1 MKYKL
6 KYIYSLFII
15 LIGVTANLLYAQYP
29 GGVSSGT
36 TRGYKVDYYNGT
48 FSAETQFG
56 AGTSN
61 AVAGNTGYS
70 NKITGTE
77 FNSIDADY
85 YGMEYT
91 GTLEIITSGNYTFQV
106 AADDRAWLFI
116 DNSLVLSAQVGT
128 TAANVVNLTAG
139 DHTIRFKYYE
149 LGGVNSASLQFTA
162 VPAGATG
169 FTLPAD
175 IDGRFVRTDNSKLT
189 AWYKASDLAV
199 TANYG
204 GAGIDKVNTWTN
216 KAPDYAGNGNLSYST
231 SGSGNAQTSVSSL
244 VNFNP
249 GVRFDGDDNFSAGN
263 AQKGLSYRGAT
274 KTMFMV
280 TDYASNAAQSGI
292 WMLYHDNGTNNTSKT
307 IGFYKGDQVYTQ
319 LAVSGT
325 GASNASA
332 YTANEPKLL
341 GGFVDQITG
350 ASAAQATNPLQLNA
364 NGSNGTPANI
374 LSDVTANSGL
384 VVKGMNTAYFP
395 EAIYYPFK
403 LDATQE
409 KKVNSYLAVKYG
421 ITLSHDYLNTS
432 GTPVFS
438 LTTNAGYTNRIFG
451 LGRENNEALYQKQ
464 SQSQM
469 ASAMG
474 YDFLVVSKDTGITT
488 TNALNNG
495 ILSDGSYLLMGDNNG
510 AFTVNPSIATPA
522 SFPSTCIVNALT
534 RIWKVQNTGSVTSL
548 SLRAGSSTA
557 GSFVFPGNAANIA
570 LWVDTDGDGNF
581 ANATVVS
588 AASVA
593 NGIATFNGVNLPNG
607 SVFTFGWN
615 VTSPGGVSTGL
626 KLWSK
631 ADDVNLATGNVGI
644 WPDLS
649 PGGNNLSRTASSAVI
664 KVDNKYN
671 YNPAVFFR
679 SNEYE
684 YMSSINSLG
693 MNGIN
698 KYAEFYV
705 LDGNGG
711 YTSGD
716 QWDEIITLGG
726 GNHRWENS
734 AVGLN
739 NGSYGVYGTGTA
751 SSSTGSGTSPTMN
764 NLGLYSNSADGTNAI
779 FRTNGIIRA
788 TTATSANLS
797 LSGNFRIGTDV
808 DSNSSDASAS
818 NWNSFYSPELIV
830 YNTNLSVTQITQI
843 NSYLGIKYS
852 IPLADGTSIDYL
864 ASDGTTK
871 PWAANA
877 TYKYGVFGIGRDD
890 CSGLN
895 QKQSKAY
902 IDGTDNVAFGLT
914 AIAAAGNAANT
925 DNFLNN
931 KQFVM
936 VANDNGSLTSS
947 NTNLPSSY
955 TALSCNPYRYTRN
968 WLVKNT
974 GTVTNVLQVQVG
986 NSSSLIASNWSNV
999 TLAVN
1004 SAGDNTFANGTTTLY
1019 PSASVNGGV
1028 ATFNNVTLPDGAVFT
1043 ICYTLGFP
1051 GGVSK
1056 PDAASGVTIAG
1067 ANYVKGLAYKL
1078 YGTGGGATRD
1088 FNAAATAPGTGTDTN
1103 LSSGYYH
1110 NISDDFE
1117 GFFSQ
1122 RRAQNYVITLS
1133 GKVLAPRTGTYQF
1146 RTSGTDDQLVLK
1158 VNNTLIFNQTTAT
1171 GGNVVSSTTVSL
1183 TAGQYYDITLICG
1196 AAGTPNNFNLQW
1208 DGATAGT
1215 FAAIPDANLFVSP
1228 QGPSAWYESDDNALS
1243 VNTDGTNLSGIVWHD
1258 LSGNRNDVTG
1268 ASGNNPIYYSSTIT
1282 TTGIAGIRNYNPSI
1296 YFTAD
1301 YFGATPYISGF
1312 AYGNTGKSLFTVASN
1327 NNNSTETI
1335 YTAFGKDNGT
1345 GTNFGLSKASNKFQ
1359 LFTAGNNL
1367 NDANVFYNSAIYTT
1381 DIISAQLTKAGGGFI
1396 YANGLNRLLP
1406 GAVLP
1411 TLPFNTNFNDND
1423 QLQVGSAA
1431 DYSGVNYTGNMNEII
1446 YYPWDLSATERQKV
1460 NSYLAIKWGTTLDQ
1474 TTATNYL
1481 ASDASVIW
1489 NATTGG
1495 AFKYDITGIGRD
1507 DCGALNQKQSTSTDS
1522 GDIVSIAQNTFAINN
1537 LSNTNTFSAD
1547 KTFVVFANNGTS
1559 FTGISTTNLPPS
1571 ISGTTCYRRLTHEW
1585 QIQTTGTP
1593 GTVSMQIGKVGLF
1606 AFNASTYKPLLLIS
1620 STPGDYSSATIVKYD
1635 SIKNGKAYYS
1645 NVSFGIGTKYFT
1657 IAYISAAPGGVG
1669 TNMTVWFNANY
1680 DAFTDLA
1687 QTNYVGADGDKV
1699 ASMNNIV
1706 LGAAFGNVQQGNSS
1720 YQPIYYKSTFNFNP
1734 GIYFPNTGSTS
1745 MNSSVNINTTDYR
1758 TTSTMTSIFAGYNLG
1773 TNTDPGPPNV
1783 FWYTGNSNADKT
1795 SMERNQAFW
1804 GSSTAITRTP
1814 TLTSPEIYSFA
1825 SSVPLGS
1832 RLYSNL
1838 ATVGSGTGSGTGNIN
1853 APFYIGLNGAA
1864 GSGATAGARFYLGEF
1879 VIYNDDK
1886 GAASSYDMKRIHS
1899 YLAVKYGF
1907 TLDKASIGGSYIAS
1921 DGTVIFNDSDYWNR
1935 ITGIGQ
1941 DDCAALDQRQSF
1953 TQQTTGGLVTISND
1967 PDNGVAIS
1975 NKNNAAGFTADKS
1988 FLLFGDNNKSLTWN
2002 GVSSIVYAS
2011 NNLMK
2016 LNRIWR
2022 VKETGATANPIG
2034 TVFLQVPANTSTA
2047 TDKLPAPKNS
2057 PNDPIYLIVSN
2068 AASGGSFNNPTVVPM
2083 IPNGADWTVTYDFTD
2098 GDYYTF
2104 ATLESCLAP
2113 AGITD
2118 GLTSWYKATD
2128 MDAVTNGGVIANG
2141 TTNVLIDNS
2150 GNGNNMD
2157 RNTVASSTAT
2167 VKAGTATL
2175 YNYNRYADLAGS
2187 AAFVKSGLNAS
2198 AIFSSNQGSLYTSGN
2213 NVNSLFGLVS
2223 SSTSSVDRVGINGT
2237 GTYAQTG
2244 FSNYSTGSEPSIRS
2258 LLFNTTASTP
2268 TTRLFSREDG
2278 TNGARTGT
2286 IESGNLTSLAVKSDY
2301 ILSFGTF
2308 TGGTAQPTHKIAEAF
2323 TYNRVLTAD
2332 EQDKLDTYM
2341 AIKYGRTLSHNY
2353 YSPSYDGTNASA
2365 TTIYDI
2371 IAPYNKRVFGVGN
2384 DLGGCLS
2391 QNQST
2396 SSNTDSMVKISVDGA
2411 ILAENSQDKT
2421 KWLENRSYV
2430 VMGDDGGTLPWV
2442 STSKPKLLARNNCV
2456 LRTQRQWKVTAT
2468 GNNPDLFIIVPG
2480 DYNGNINPGAATAK
2494 LPSLVSGNS
2503 VYMIISD
2510 KADFTDPTAVQTE
2523 IVMVYNTTSKEW
2535 EAAGN
2540 TFAAGATRYITFIQR
2555 PAVCGKQ
2562 SIITNRATST
2572 QQLKH

>member
-61 AVAGNTGYS
+61 AVPGNTGYS

-77 FNSIDADY
+77 FNNIDGDY

-91 GTLEIITSGNYTFQV
+91 GTLEITISGNYTFQA

-116 DNSLVLSAQVGT
+116 DNSLVLSAQAGT
-128 TAANVVNLTAG
+128 NAANIVNLTAG

-149 LGGVNSASLQFTA
+149 LGGDNSASLQFTA

-175 IDGRFVRTDNSKLT
+175 VDGRFVRSDNSKMT
-189 AWYKASDLAV
+189 AWYKASDLSV
-199 TANYG
+199 TPNFAGPGYDKAN
-204 GAGIDKVNTWTN
+204 IWIN
-216 KAPDYAGNGNLSYST
+216 KAPDYAGNGNLSYL
-231 SGSGNAQTSVSSL
+231 GVGNASAQISVGSS

-249 GVRFDGDDNFSAGN
+249 GLIFDGDDAFAAANT
-263 AQKGLSYRGAT
+263 QKGLSYRGAT
-274 KTMFMV
+274 KSMFMV
-280 TDYASNAAQSGI
+280 TDYVSNVAQSNI
-292 WMLYHDNGTNNTSKT
+292 WLFYHDNGTNNTSKS
-307 IGFYKGDQVYTQ
+307 IGFYKGTQPNTQ
-319 LAVSGT
+319 LAVWGSGAT
-325 GASNASA
+325 GPASA

-341 GGFVDQITG
+341 GGFVDQVTG
-350 ASAAQATNPLQLNA
+350 ASAPQGTNPLQLNT
-364 NGSNGTPANI
+364 NGSNGTGANVF
-374 LSDVTANSGL
+374 SDVTAGGGL
-384 VVKGMNTAYFP
+384 IVQAMNTAYFP

-421 ITLSHDYLNTS
+421 ITLAHDYISTT
-432 GTPVFS
+432 GTTVFG
-438 LTTNAGYTNRIFG
+438 LTPNAGYTNRIFG
-451 LGRENNEALYQKQ
+451 IGRELTAEGLNQKQ

-469 ASAMG
+469 ASATG
-474 YDFLVVSKDTGITT
+474 YDFLVASKGAAITT
-488 TNALNNG
+488 TNAANAGVLTEG
-495 ILSDGSYLLMGDNNG
+495 TYLLMGDNGG
-510 AFTVNPSIATPA
+510 ALAAQTNEIPA
-522 SFPSTCIVNALT
+522 SFSSACTSNRLT
-534 RIWKVQNTGSVTSL
+534 REWKVQTTNNPGAITIQ
-548 SLRAGSSTA
+548 AGSLTS
-557 GSFVFPGNAANIA
+557 GSFRFPGNAAGIS
-570 LWVDTDGDGNF
+570 LLIDTDNDGDFTTG
-581 ANATVVS
+581 TVTAVQ
-588 AASVA
+588 AASVSST
-593 NGIATFNGVNLPNG
+593 GVATFTGVNLSSGNVITIAW
-607 SVFTFGWN
+607 SV
-615 VTSPGGVSTGL
+615 VSPGGVSPGL
-626 KLWSK
+626 KLCVK
-631 ADDVNLATGNVGI
+631 ADDNNLATGNVSI

-649 PGGNNLSRTASSAVI
+649 PSGNNLSRSANSAVV

-671 YNPAVFFR
+671 YNPAVYFG
-679 SNEYE
+679 NTEYE
-684 YMSSINSLG
+684 YISSINSLG

-698 KYAEFYV
+698 KYAEFYI

-711 YTSGD
+711 NTSSD

-797 LSGNFRIGTDV
+797 LSGNFRIGSDV
-808 DSNSSDASAS
+808 DANSADNNP
-818 NWNSFYSPELIV
+818 NWNTFYTPELIV

-852 IPLADGTSIDYL
+852 IPLADGTSTDYL

-914 AIAAAGNAANT
+914 SIAAAGNAANAG
-925 DNFLNN
+925 NFLNN
-931 KQFVM
+931 RQFVM
-936 VANDNGSLTSS
+936 VANDNGSLTGS

-974 GTVTNVLQVQVG
+974 GTVTNALQVQVG

-1004 SAGDNTFANGTTTLY
+1004 SAGDNTFASGTTTLY
-1019 PSASVNGGV
+1019 PSAGVNGGV

-1078 YGTGGGATRD
+1078 YGTSGGIRD

-1103 LSSGYYH
+1103 LSSGYYN

-1122 RRAQNYVITLS
+1122 KRAQNYVITFS

-1146 RTSGTDDQLVLK
+1146 RTSATDDQLVLK
-1158 VNNTLIFNQTTAT
+1158 VNNTLIFNQTTVTA
-1171 GGNVVSSTTVSL
+1171 GNVVSPTTLTL

-1196 AAGTPNNFNLQW
+1196 AAGAPNNFNLQW
-1208 DGATAGT
+1208 DGAIAGT

-1228 QGPSAWYESDDNALS
+1228 QGPSAWYAADNNLLATK
-1243 VNTDGTNLSGIVWHD
+1243 TDGTNLGGTVWPD
-1258 LSGNRNDVTG
+1258 QSGNGNDVTTP
-1268 ASGNNPIYYSSTIT
+1268 SGNNPIYYSANTSY
-1282 TTGIAGIRNYNPSI
+1282 IRNYNPSL

-1301 YFGATPYISGF
+1301 YFYSGAYLNGF
-1312 AYGNTGKSLFTVASN
+1312 AYGQTGKSIVALGAN
-1327 NNNSTETI
+1327 NNNGTETM
-1335 YTAFGKDNGT
+1335 YTGYGKDNGT
-1345 GTNFGLSKASNKFQ
+1345 GTNFGLTRQGGGKLL
-1359 LFTAGNNL
+1359 LFTGSNNNL
-1367 NDANVFYNSAIYTT
+1367 TESTAFYGTSTVTTNIINAI
-1381 DIISAQLTKAGGGFI
+1381 LTKGSVASL
-1396 YANGLNRLLP
+1396 YADNALRGTT
-1406 GAVLP
+1406 
-1411 TLPFNTNFNDND
+1411 TLGTAINTNFNDND
-1423 QLQVGSAA
+1423 ELEVGSGP
-1431 DYSGVNYTGNMNEII
+1431 DYSGVNYTQNLNEVL
-1446 YYPWDLSATERQKV
+1446 YYPWDLSVTERQKV
-1460 NSYLAIKWGTTLDQ
+1460 NSYLAIKWGITLDQ
-1474 TTATNYL
+1474 STATNYL
-1481 ASDASVIW
+1481 ASDGTTIW
-1489 NATTGG
+1489 NASVNT
-1495 AFKYDITGIGRD
+1495 AFKNDITGIGRD
-1507 DCGALNQKQSTSTDS
+1507 DCGSLNQKQSTATDGNDIVTISKGALTTTNANNVSNFPNNKNFVVLANNAAANSFTNFSTDVPVL
-1522 GDIVSIAQNTFAINN
+1522 GA
-1537 LSNTNTFSAD
+1537 
-1547 KTFVVFANNGTS
+1547 
-1559 FTGISTTNLPPS
+1559 P
-1571 ISGTTCYRRLTHEW
+1571 CYKRLNREW
-1585 QIQTTGTP
+1585 LVQTTGTP
-1593 GTVSMQIGKVGLF
+1593 GPISMVVGKNSLF
-1606 AFNASTYKPLLLIS
+1606 TFSAATFKPALLIS
-1620 STPGDYSSATIVKYD
+1620 NTAGSYAGATIVPATRI
-1635 SIKNGKAYYS
+1635 SQGMAYFD
-1645 NVSFGIGTKYFT
+1645 NVTLAANQYFT
-1657 IAYISAAPGGVG
+1657 FAFIEAGPGGV
-1669 TNMTVWFNANY
+1669 TNGLTTWFNSDY
-1680 DAFTDLA
+1680 GVFTDVDQINNA
-1687 QTNYVGADGDKV
+1687 TNDGDVVKLLSNLKNGATFSNVQSVGAGFD
-1699 ASMNNIV
+1699 
-1706 LGAAFGNVQQGNSS
+1706 
-1720 YQPIYYKSTFNFNP
+1720 PIYKVGSFNYNNGTLFDGVNDVMATL
-1734 GIYFPNTGSTS
+1734 G
-1745 MNSSVNINTTDYR
+1745 NINSTDYR
-1758 TTSTMTSIFAGYNLG
+1758 TTTTMTSIFTGKIAAPTGQ
-1773 TNTDPGPPNV
+1773 V
-1783 FWYTGNSNADKT
+1783 FWFHDNGGAGTIKT
-1795 SMERNQAFW
+1795 SLERVKGYW
-1804 GSSTAITRTP
+1804 SSDTTFPLNRTP
-1814 TLTSPEIYSFA
+1814 TLTTSEIYTFA
-1825 SSVPLGS
+1825 NTVSTGY

-1838 ATVGSGTGSGTGNIN
+1838 ATVGSGVVSGANSTANVSGRFRIGNDALGTG
-1853 APFYIGLNGAA
+1853 
-1864 GSGATAGARFYLGEF
+1864 GSPANFYLGEF
-1879 VIYNDDK
+1879 AIYSDDK
-1886 GAASSYDMKRIHS
+1886 GSSSSLEMRKIHS
-1899 YLAVKYGF
+1899 YMATKYGF
-1907 TLDKASIGGSYIAS
+1907 TLDKTAMGGQYIAS
-1921 DGTVIFNDSDYWNR
+1921 SGTATYNDTNYWNH
-1935 ITGIGQ
+1935 ITGIGR
-1941 DDCAALDQRQSF
+1941 DDCSALEQKQSF
-1953 TQQTTGGLVTISND
+1953 SQEASGALVKISND
-1967 PDNGVAIS
+1967 PVNGLAIS
-1975 NKNNAAGFTADKS
+1975 NAANTASFAANNS
-1988 FLLFGDNNKSLTWN
+1988 FLLFGDNNKSLTWE
-2002 GVSSIVYAS
+2002 GVSNIVYS
-2011 NNLMK
+2011 TNNLMK

-2034 TVFLQVPANTSTA
+2034 NVFLQVPASTSTA
-2047 TDKLPAPKNS
+2047 TDKLPVPKNS

-2083 IPNGADWTVTYDFTD
+2083 IPNGTDWTVTYDFTD

-2113 AGITD
+2113 VGITD

-2308 TGGTAQPTHKIAEAF
+2308 TGGTAQPTHRIAEAF

-2411 ILAENSQDKT
+2411 VLAENSQDKT

-2456 LRTQRQWKVTAT
+2456 LRTERQWKVTAT
-2468 GNNPDLFIIVPG
+2468 GNNPDLFITVPG